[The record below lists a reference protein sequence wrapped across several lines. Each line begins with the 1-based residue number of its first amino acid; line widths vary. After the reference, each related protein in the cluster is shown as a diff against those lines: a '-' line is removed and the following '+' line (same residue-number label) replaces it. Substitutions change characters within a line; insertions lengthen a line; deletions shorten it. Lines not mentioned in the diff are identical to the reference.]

1 MGDAAANLPADVI
14 AAVDKMAEF
23 KFRNGDGFERMIRE
37 KHSQDP
43 KFSFL
48 FDTSSPAHAYYQRK
62 LASLYSTKPIM
73 PLMAAAPSAP
83 APRSLHP
90 PPAGAPPPPPPMQ
103 LFQPHLV
110 HQQVRLACGGP
121 DLIACTLPCAAADR
135 RTRNHL
141 RGGFHGHYDPNTLS
155 VILPKC
161 PARPQDVNP
170 PLDPLLLLVS
180 LS

>member
-1 MGDAAANLPADVI
+1 
-14 AAVDKMAEF
+14 MATAS
-23 KFRNGDGFERMIRE
+23 RMIRE

-141 RGGFHGHYDPNTLS
+141 R
-155 VILPKC
+155 
-161 PARPQDVNP
+161 
-170 PLDPLLLLVS
+170 VS
-180 LS
+180 LTHFQSSYLFAVRGASAAASPAAIALASAIGRGADGAENAGWLAGHGADAA